1 MTIELVDAPDGVFA
15 AKIGGNLNVSEMRQL
30 QQSAASFI
38 EKHGKAKFLIIA
50 EDFKGFDRGD
60 WSDTSFQSQFDRQ
73 IEKIAIVG
81 EKKWEDLVSMFMGKG
96 LRRVD
101 IEFFAPSDLAKA
113 KEWLTPGGADCARAA
128 SGAKT
133 K

>member
-1 MTIELVDAPDGVFA
+1 MTIEIVDAPDGVFA
-15 AKIGGNLNVSEMRQL
+15 AKIGGNLNVNEMRQL

-38 EKHGKAKFLIIA
+38 QKHGKARFLIIA

-60 WSDTSFQSQFDRQ
+60 WSDTSFQSQYDRQ

-81 EKKWEDLVSMFMGKG
+81 EKRWEDLVFMFMGKG

-101 IEFFAPSDLAKA
+101 IEYFAPCDLAKA
-113 KEWLTPGGADCARAA
+113 KAWLKPGGVACARADP
-128 SGAKT
+128 GAET